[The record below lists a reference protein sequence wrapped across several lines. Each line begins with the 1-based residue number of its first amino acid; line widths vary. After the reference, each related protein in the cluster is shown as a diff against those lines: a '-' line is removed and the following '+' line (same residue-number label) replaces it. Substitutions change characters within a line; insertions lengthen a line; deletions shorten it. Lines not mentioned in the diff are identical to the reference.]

1 MSSSVRAEFMSR
13 PGRHVAPSM
22 QQHGLRENKVIVCTT
37 NFHSEIL
44 MKIGHDEFQRNGR
57 LVPTEM

>member
-1 MSSSVRAEFMSR
+1 MSR